1 MILAINLKTI
11 FWIIAIIAFLIFIS
25 WKFFSI
31 NEDLKD
37 LSRRVE
43 ALERANHNPEKEKSN
58 KMFDEDG
65 KFNDDRY

>member
-1 MILAINLKTI
+1 MILAIKWEILI
-11 FWIIAIIAFLIFIS
+11 PAIIFLIFIA

-31 NEDLKD
+31 NEDLKE
-37 LSRRVE
+37 LRQKVE
-43 ALERANHNPEKEKSN
+43 ALERANHNPEKEKAN